1 MRRVGFPIEHVDA
14 RKAADDGGHSFELHP
29 GLFKDDLI
37 RQLEAEASK
46 SPRNKVEFSRPI
58 QMRFNELIAGVR
70 AELAVKVFGDD
81 FPSMLRAANQIAA
94 ILKEIEGAADIKVE
108 EVQGLPAVEVRI
120 DKAEIARCGLK
131 LADVQNAEPRTKTNA
146 SLHPRS
152 IFNSEAGR

>member
-1 MRRVGFPIEHVDA
+1 M
-14 RKAADDGGHSFELHP
+14 
-29 GLFKDDLI
+29 I

-46 SPRNKVEFSRPI
+46 SPRNKVEFSQPI

-108 EVQGLPAVEVRI
+108 EVQGLPAVE
-120 DKAEIARCGLK
+120 G
-131 LADVQNAEPRTKTNA
+131 QNR
-146 SLHPRS
+146 
-152 IFNSEAGR
+152 